1 MIATMLLVL
10 TGCQLAANAQNDTCV
25 VTEMYNRNTA
35 AREMHNRYVARK
47 GFEAKIHTWT
57 TGDDAVS
64 AVKVTAKNAKAW
76 RTLQDEFGLNPEP
89 KAEGGERVSSMSV
102 SHTIL
107 DTCATDRSWVNAQ
120 IEKMLPGHVV
130 AYDSLLAVTTTS
142 HYVDGKLMEQQT
154 VFQTRRP
161 PLATHEPVKTL
172 SLSPAA
178 IKHGD
183 QGFATLA
190 DYDHRAVTF
199 LFYASERQLMALVV
213 NILEEM

>member
-25 VTEMYNRNTA
+25 VTELYNRNTA
-35 AREMHNRYVARK
+35 AREMYNRYVARK

-89 KAEGGERVSSMSV
+89 KSEGGERVSSMSV

-120 IEKMLPGHVV
+120 IEKMLPGHEVT
-130 AYDSLLAVTTTS
+130 YDSLLAVTTTS

-154 VFQTRRP
+154 DIQTDGQ
-161 PLATHEPVKTL
+161 LLDVKENVRKDPMTL
-172 SLSPAA
+172 AA